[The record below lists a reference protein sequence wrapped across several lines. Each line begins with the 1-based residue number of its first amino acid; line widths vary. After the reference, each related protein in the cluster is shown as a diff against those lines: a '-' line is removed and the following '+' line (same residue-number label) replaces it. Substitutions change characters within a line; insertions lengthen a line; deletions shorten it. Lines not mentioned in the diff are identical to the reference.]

1 MKKPFYKKWW
11 FWVIVVII
19 VVAAAGGSGGDKQE
33 EAKATSADPKQETQ
47 QEQPKKE
54 EAKKEEPKKEEKKKI
69 TLADYEAIQAGD
81 SLTGEG
87 GATYED
93 VVAKFG
99 EPSTK
104 SESQSGDLK
113 MTMAVWTKNV
123 NGDLGANF
131 NITFIEK
138 DGVKRVSGKGQT
150 GMK

>member
-19 VVAAAGGSGGDKQE
+19 VAAAAGGNGGDKKE
-33 EAKATSADPKQETQ
+33 EAKTTSTEPKQETK
-47 QEQPKKE
+47 QEQPKKK
-54 EAKKEEPKKEEKKKI
+54 EAKKEEKKKI

-81 SLTGEG
+81 SLSGEG

-93 VVAKFG
+93 VVAKLG
-99 EPSTK
+99 EPSSK
-104 SESQSGDLK
+104 SETQSGNFK
-113 MTMAVWTKNV
+113 MTMAIWTKNV

-131 NITFIEK
+131 NISFIEK
-138 DGVKRVSGKGQT
+138 DGVKRVSSKGQT

>member
-19 VVAAAGGSGGDKQE
+19 VAAASGGNSGDEKKTE
-33 EAKATSADPKQETQ
+33 TKTTSTEPKQEAK

-54 EAKKEEPKKEEKKKI
+54 EAKKEEKKKI
-69 TLADYEAIQAGD
+69 TLADYEAIKAGD
-81 SLTGEG
+81 SLSGEG
-87 GATYED
+87 GDTYED

-99 EPSTK
+99 EPSSKTDT
-104 SESQSGDLK
+104 QSGNMK
-113 MTMAVWTKNV
+113 MTMAIWTKNV

-131 NITFIEK
+131 NITFMEK